1 MRCKVLKYSNDT
13 PNLNIHK
20 KYTNCNIIEIYR
32 NILNTT
38 TQVFI
43 AMDYL
48 IIMSEKYLYFRK
60 RKKHL
65 YIFRIMCLPKI
76 CTKTYKNWN
85 NSGRTKVDNFRKSV
99 SF

>member
-1 MRCKVLKYSNDT
+1 MRCRVLKYSNDT

-20 KYTNCNIIEIYR
+20 EYTNCNIIEIYR

-38 TQVFI
+38 TYVSI

-48 IIMSEKYLYFRK
+48 IMMSEKYLYFRK
-60 RKKHL
+60 RKKL
-65 YIFRIMCLPKI
+65 VYFSNYVFTRNMYKNLE
-76 CTKTYKNWN
+76 KNWN
-85 NSGRTKVDNFRKSV
+85 NSGRTKVDNFPESV